1 MKNAWIVQ
9 IQVCVYVSLDIK
21 LFVSILLVIVQCN
34 LNNLQTYL
42 IKILIF

>member
-21 LFVSILLVIVQCN
+21 LFVSILLVIVQCD
-34 LNNLQTYL
+34 LNNL
-42 IKILIF
+42 